1 MTCLADRVSDT
12 TLTSLLE
19 QARSGSAEALG
30 SLLEHCR
37 GYLVMVARNELRAPL
52 QAKVDAADV
61 VQETFIEATRDFAA
75 FRGQTEP
82 QLLAWLR
89 GILRHNLTDL
99 TRRFDMSCR
108 SLSHEVSLG
117 DPTGAEPACGGERTI
132 CELLIAREQ
141 RRALDAALER
151 LPPAY
156 RHVLHLRYGERWS
169 YAQIGTSL
177 RRSAEAARKLWSR
190 ALERLRDDM
199 RIQGHV

>member
-1 MTCLADRVSDT
+1 MTCLADHTREAWVT
-12 TLTSLLE
+12 RLLGE
-19 QARSGSAEALG
+19 ARSGSVEALG
-30 SLLEHCR
+30 QLLEHCH
-37 GYLVMVARNELRAPL
+37 GYLLMVAHNELRAPL
-52 QAKVDAADV
+52 QAKIDPADV

-89 GILRHNLTDL
+89 GILRHNLTDMI
-99 TRRFDMSCR
+99 RRFEMGCR
-108 SLSHEVSLG
+108 CLSHEVSLG
-117 DPTGAEPACGGERTI
+117 DPPGAEPACGGARTV

-156 RHVLHLRYGERWS
+156 RQVLHLRYGERWS
-169 YAQIGTSL
+169 YARIGTSL
-177 RRSAEAARKLWSR
+177 RRSPEAARKLWSR

>member
-1 MTCLADRVSDT
+1 LQ
-12 TLTSLLE
+12 E
-19 QARSGSAEALG
+19 ARSGSAAALG
-30 SLLEHCR
+30 RLLENCG
-37 GYLVMVARNELRAPL
+37 GYLLMVARTELRAPL

-61 VQETFIEATRDFAA
+61 VQETFIEATRDFAT

-89 GILRHNLTDL
+89 GILRHNLTDV
-99 TRRFDMSCR
+99 TRRFEMSCR
-108 SLSHEVSLG
+108 CLSHEVSLD
-117 DPTGAEPACGGERTI
+117 DPPEAEPACGGARTV

-156 RHVLHLRYGERWS
+156 RQVLHLRYGEHWS

-199 RIQGHV
+199 RIHGHV

>member
-1 MTCLADRVSDT
+1 MTCLADHTRDAS
-12 TLTSLLE
+12 LTPLLLE
-19 QARSGSAEALG
+19 ARSGSAEALG
-30 SLLEHCR
+30 RLLESCR
-37 GYLVMVARNELRAPL
+37 GYLLMVARRELHAPL
-52 QAKVDAADV
+52 QAKVDAADL
-61 VQETFIEATRDFAA
+61 VQETFIEAARDFAA

-89 GILRHNLTDL
+89 GILRHNLTDV
-99 TRRFDMSCR
+99 TRRFEMGCR
-108 SLSHEVSLG
+108 CLSQEVSLG
-117 DPTGAEPACGGERTI
+117 EPPEAEPACAGARTV

-156 RHVLHLRYGERWS
+156 RQVLHLRYGECRS

-177 RRSAEAARKLWSR
+177 RRSPEAARKLWSR

-199 RIQGHV
+199 RRRGYV